1 MEEITI
7 YPSIEEKE
15 FNCLLSLLSKITIP
29 KKSLTSNRRNF
40 PPRHRAI
47 TLGIVRGRFNGITQ
61 LSFYSKKYPELY
73 AEICR
78 IGNLI
83 CPFEFKAIQLN
94 HNVVCPPHTDSKN
107 ASRSILISF
116 GDYTGCN
123 IVIGDKV
130 YDAKYTP
137 IEFDGRELVHY
148 NTDDLIGNKYS
159 LVFFQGD
166 K

>member
-61 LSFYSKKYPELY
+61 LSFYSKKYPEL
-73 AEICR
+73 
-78 IGNLI
+78 
-83 CPFEFKAIQLN
+83 
-94 HNVVCPPHTDSKN
+94 
-107 ASRSILISF
+107 
-116 GDYTGCN
+116 
-123 IVIGDKV
+123 
-130 YDAKYTP
+130 
-137 IEFDGRELVHY
+137 
-148 NTDDLIGNKYS
+148 
-159 LVFFQGD
+159 
-166 K
+166 